1 MFFKGLTI
9 GFSIAAPVGPIG
21 LLCIRRSLSEG
32 MVAGLATGL
41 GAATADAVYGCIA
54 GFGLTAI
61 SNLLV
66 RQSFWFGLFGGG
78 FLCYLGVRILT
89 CKPAAEAPEPSQTS
103 LISAYVSTF
112 VLTLANPLTILSFAA
127 VFAGFGLGTTTGR
140 DFWAAGMLV
149 GGVFSGSALWWLLL
163 SGGVG
168 LMRAKVGP
176 PVLRWINR
184 FSAGLI
190 VGFGLYAIARL
201 FFC

>member
-1 MFFKGLTI
+1 MFLKGLAI

-21 LLCIRRSLSEG
+21 LLCIRRSLSDG
-32 MVAGLATGL
+32 MVAGLATGM

-78 FLCYLGVRILT
+78 FLCYLGFRNLT
-89 CKPAAEAPEPSQTS
+89 NKPAIEAAEASEKG
-103 LISAYVSTF
+103 LISAYTSTF

-127 VFAGFGLGTTTGR
+127 VFAGFGLGTTTGA

-168 LMRAKVGP
+168 VVRAKVGA
-176 PVLRWINR
+176 PVMRWINW
-184 FSAGLI
+184 FSGILI
-190 VGFGLYAIARL
+190 IGFGLYAIVRL
-201 FFC
+201 FFS